1 MMKKIDKMLA
11 AGLLLAAV
19 LLGIFLFAGKEEGT
33 RAVVTIDGTEYGSY
47 ALDKAQ
53 TIDLGTG
60 NHLEI
65 RGGKIRMTEADCPD
79 QICVQTGSIS
89 KEHEM
94 IVCMPHKVI
103 VEIRKE

>member
-1 MMKKIDKMLA
+1 MKKSDKILA
-11 AGLLLAAV
+11 AGLLLAAI
-19 LLGIFLFAGKEEGT
+19 LLGFFLFIGKQEGT
-33 RAVVTIDGTEYGSY
+33 WAVVTVDGTEVGKYN
-47 ALDKAQ
+47 LKEAQ
-53 TIDLGTG
+53 TLDLGTG

-65 RGGKIRMTEADCPD
+65 SDGEVWMTEADCPD
-79 QICVQTGSIS
+79 QICVKSGKIS